1 MLGVSVLGVSIPLWF
16 IVADSVH
23 RRVSCC
29 LPTSSFYLRYFH
41 QVLASEWGKLST
53 PLGGAF
59 GSSGTTGLGSGL
71 AGMSGMGGM
80 GGMGGMSGGGL
91 TAAAL
96 GGGGFGGGK
105 GECDGLWCSFS
116 V

>member
-1 MLGVSVLGVSIPLWF
+1 
-16 IVADSVH
+16 
-23 RRVSCC
+23 
-29 LPTSSFYLRYFH
+29 
-41 QVLASEWGKLST
+41 VLASEWGKLST

-105 GECDGLWCSFS
+105 GEYDRLWCSFFCLTRALYCQLALVGWLIFRS
-116 V
+116 